1 MSWLS
6 YEYWKHLIWGEEN
19 QNKILHDNQ
28 KIWSC
33 NAALWKKKKKEGKRE
48 SEKNRAVCLP
58 LLYRGIQSRRT
69 VYLGQLSPKG
79 EFSCNPFNPFSYMV
93 VQYAKP

>member
-33 NAALWKKKKKEGKRE
+33 NAALWKKKKKKKKARE
-48 SEKNRAVCLP
+48 RVRKTEQFVSLCSIEEFRA
-58 LLYRGIQSRRT
+58 
-69 VYLGQLSPKG
+69 G
-79 EFSCNPFNPFSYMV
+79 ELCIWVS
-93 VQYAKP
+93 